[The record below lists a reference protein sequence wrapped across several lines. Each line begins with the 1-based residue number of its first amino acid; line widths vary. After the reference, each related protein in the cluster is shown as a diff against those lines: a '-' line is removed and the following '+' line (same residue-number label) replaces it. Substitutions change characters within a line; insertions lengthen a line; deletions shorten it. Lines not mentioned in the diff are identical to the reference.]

1 MNSADTVTAIPHEG
15 VPYAAG
21 ATYVAF
27 IAQMPPAVVLGAFA
41 GAVVFLLGV
50 NNKPKWQWLVYF
62 LIAFLAGLLGA
73 EPLTNIGEAMLAFI
87 GLHVKLSHGLGA
99 MFAAACTINIV
110 SWFRDNPTVLLQRL
124 NTKKRG
130 TR

>member
-1 MNSADTVTAIPHEG
+1 MTTASTVASMPQEAL
-15 VPYAAG
+15 PYAAG

-73 EPLTNIGEAMLAFI
+73 EPVTNIGEAMLALV
-87 GLHVKLSHGLGA
+87 GLKAKLSHGLGA
-99 MFAAACTINIV
+99 MFAAACTINVI

-124 NTKKRG
+124 NKKRS